1 MANRKGRR
9 RRFGTV
15 RQLASGRWQARYRD
29 PLSGETKSAPQTF
42 ATKTDAD
49 VWLTTIEAEIIRGT
63 YQAPDAGKVEFGP
76 YADDWLKHRKLEDRS
91 RERNE
96 GVLRLHIKPTFG
108 AGTLAAITTPRVRA
122 WRTALLESGV
132 GEPTVVKAY
141 QLLRAILN
149 TAVDD
154 ELIRRN
160 PCRIKGADHYHVP
173 ERPILT
179 VAEVYAVADA
189 IQPRYRVLVL
199 LAAFTT
205 LRFGELASLRRRDLD
220 LSRCVV
226 MVRRAQSE
234 LQNGKLA
241 DKAPKSAAG
250 VRPVAFPAELV
261 PELTHHLERFA
272 AAGQDGHLFQGP
284 RGGLLRR
291 SNFRDDWTTARA
303 QAGVSGDVHF
313 HDLRHTGNTLAS
325 SAGASTRELMTRMGH
340 STTRAAL
347 VYQHMTSDRDQHIAG
362 KLGEMIRRARGEA
375 DPPPSGT

>member
-9 RRFGTV
+9 RRFGSV

-29 PLSGETKSAPQTF
+29 PLSGDMKSAPQTF
-42 ATKTDAD
+42 ATKTDAE
-49 VWLTTIEAEIIRGT
+49 VWLTTIEAEIVRGT
-63 YQAPDAGKVEFGP
+63 YQAPDAGKVAFGQ
-76 YADDWLKHRKLEDRS
+76 YADDWLKHRRLEDRT
-91 RERNE
+91 RERSE
-96 GVLRLHIKPTFG
+96 GVIRLHIKPTFG
-108 AGTLAAITTPRVRA
+108 AGSVAAIITPRVRA
-122 WRTALLESGV
+122 WRTGLLDAGV

-160 PCRIKGADHYHVP
+160 PCRIKGADRYDVP

-189 IQPRYRVLVL
+189 MPARYRLLVL

-205 LRFGELASLRRRDLD
+205 FRFGELASLRRRDVD

-226 MVRRAQSE
+226 FVRRAQSE

-241 DKAPKSAAG
+241 DKAPKSGAG
-250 VRPVAFPAELV
+250 VRSVAFPAELIPDV
-261 PELTHHLERFA
+261 THHLEHFA
-272 AAGQDGHLFQGP
+272 GAGQDGHVFQGP
-284 RGGLLRR
+284 QGGLLRR
-291 SNFRDDWTTARA
+291 SNFRDDWITARDK
-303 QAGVSGDVHF
+303 AGIHDGVHF

-347 VYQHMTSDRDQHIAG
+347 IYQHMMSDRDQHIAG
-362 KLGEMIRRARGEA
+362 KLGEMIRHSRGEA
-375 DPPPSGT
+375 GPEPSGT

>member
-1 MANRKGRR
+1 MANSKGRR

-29 PLSGETKSAPQTF
+29 PLSGETKSAPHTF
-42 ATKTDAD
+42 DTKTDAD
-49 VWLTTIEAEIIRGT
+49 LWLTTIEAEIIRGT
-63 YQAPDAGKVEFGP
+63 YQAPDAGKVAFGP

-96 GVLRLHIKPTFG
+96 GVIRLHIKPTFG
-108 AGTLAAITTPRVRA
+108 VGTLAAITTPRVRA
-122 WRTALLESGV
+122 WRTALLEDGV

-160 PCRIKGADHYHVP
+160 PCRIKGADRYDVP
-173 ERPILT
+173 ERPVLT

-220 LSRCVV
+220 LTRSVV
-226 MVRRAQSE
+226 LVRRAQSE

-261 PELTHHLERFA
+261 PELAHHLEHFA
-272 AAGQDGHLFQGP
+272 GAGQDGHLFQGP

-291 SNFRDDWTTARA
+291 SNFRDDWTAARTK
-303 QAGVSGDVHF
+303 AGVSGDVHF

-347 VYQHMTSDRDQHIAG
+347 IYQHMTSDRDQHIAG
-362 KLGEMIRRARGEA
+362 KLGEMIRQARKDS
-375 DPPPSGT
+375 DPGPSGT

>member
-1 MANRKGRR
+1 MANRTGRR

-42 ATKTDAD
+42 VTKTDAD

-160 PCRIKGADHYHVP
+160 PCRIKGADHYDVP
-173 ERPILT
+173 ERPVLT

-189 IQPRYRVLVL
+189 IQARYRVLVL

-205 LRFGELASLRRRDLD
+205 LRFGELASLRRRDID
-220 LSRCVV
+220 LNRCVV

-261 PELTHHLERFA
+261 PELTHHLEHFA

-291 SNFRDDWTTARA
+291 SNFRDDWTSARA
-303 QAGVSGDVHF
+303 EAGVSGDVHF

-347 VYQHMTSDRDQHIAG
+347 IYQHMTSDRDQHIAG
-362 KLGEMIRRARGEA
+362 KLGEMIRRARGEG
-375 DPPPSGT
+375 DSPPSGT